1 MKAADPQAMFRFL
14 LVGQPNCGKS
24 TLFNQ
29 VAGYRSI
36 STNFAGVTVDFTS
49 SRLRMGETMVELVD
63 LPGLYS
69 LTALDAATEATKQ
82 YLFAENIDVIIN
94 VIDAS
99 ILSRSLELT
108 LQLAE
113 LGTPM
118 MVCLNM
124 MDEAERKGI
133 LISPQRLSEQ
143 LGVPVVTTVAA
154 KGQGIDEL
162 FKTAIRHATAAPVTL
177 APTFSRHVE
186 EAIYGT
192 INALTENNRTPF
204 HHVRLS
210 AIKVLERD
218 PHFLTRVQSRHAV
231 IRHIEAIQA
240 TLEAAHG
247 QSSDQVISAER
258 HAKAMELF
266 EAVAH
271 VTHAR
276 ASRWRNRIDALLMH
290 PIFGYLALFF
300 FLYLFFSAVFRFGA
314 FLEKPILGFFE
325 MQSEQLARHWPTSS
339 LTYNVLNSLVQG
351 FSGGFSIILPYLL
364 PFLFI
369 MALIEDIGYLPRIA
383 FLTDAMMHRLG
394 LHGTAII
401 PLMLGYGCTVPAL
414 MSTRIISSPR
424 DRFIAS
430 TLTLFVPCS
439 ARMTLILGLVGYY
452 LGGYAALLL
461 YILNL
466 VVIIGIGIV
475 MSRLMP
481 EDTPGMIMEMPAF
494 QRPGAK
500 AVLAKVWLRIK
511 DFIIIA
517 WPLLIVGS
525 VFLSLTEYLKW
536 QEAINQLLS
545 PLTRLLDLPQQ
556 TGLTIIFG
564 VLRKELS
571 LLMLLQ
577 ALGTTDVLSVMTR
590 VQIFVFT
597 VFIVFYLP
605 CVATFGVMSR
615 ELGLKKTLLAS
626 AFSLFL
632 AVALAMLTRIIAP
645 LLFV

>member
-1 MKAADPQAMFRFL
+1 VKVSEPQATYRFL

-36 STNFAGVTVDFTS
+36 STNFAGATVDLTS
-49 SRLRMGETMVELVD
+49 SRLRMGQTMVELID

-69 LTALDAATEATKQ
+69 LTSLDAATESTKQ
-82 YLFAENIDVIIN
+82 FLFSEKIDLIIN
-94 VIDAS
+94 VVDAS

-113 LGTPM
+113 LGIPM
-118 MVCLNM
+118 IVCLNM

-133 LISPQRLSEQ
+133 TITPEKLAGL
-143 LGVPVVTTVAA
+143 LGVPVVTAIAA
-154 KGQGIDEL
+154 KGQGMDEL
-162 FKTAIRHATAAPVTL
+162 FKTAIQHAALASPVPPL
-177 APTFSRHVE
+177 GMSRHVE
-186 EAIYGT
+186 EAIEAAQKEFLCKGPDLFPH
-192 INALTENNRTPF
+192 I
-204 HHVRLS
+204 RLA

-218 PHFLTRVQSRHAV
+218 PHFLAGIQKHVDLAPRIAK
-231 IRHIEAIQA
+231 IQA
-240 TLEAAHG
+240 SLEADHG
-247 QSSDQVISAER
+247 QMSDQVIAAER

-266 EAVAH
+266 EAVAQ

-276 ASRWRNRIDALLMH
+276 ASRWRDRFDAILMH
-290 PIFGYLALFF
+290 PVVGYLVLFL
-300 FLYLFFSAVFRFGA
+300 FLYIFFTAVFKFGA
-314 FLEKPILGFFE
+314 FLEKPILSFFQ
-325 MQSEQLARHWPTSS
+325 MQSDHVAQHWAKDS
-339 LTYNVLNSLVQG
+339 LMYNILNSLLQG
-351 FSGGFSIILPYLL
+351 FSGGFSIVLPYLL

-369 MALIEDIGYLPRIA
+369 MAIIEDIGYLPRIA
-383 FLTDAMMHRLG
+383 FLTDGLMHRLG

-430 TLTLFVPCS
+430 TLALFVPCS
-439 ARMTLILGLVGYY
+439 ARMTIILGLAGYY
-452 LGGYAALLL
+452 LGGYSALLL

-466 VVIIGIGIV
+466 VVIIAVGIV
-475 MSRLMP
+475 LSRLLP
-481 EDTPGMIMEMPAF
+481 EDTPGMILEMPAF
-494 QRPGAK
+494 QKPTAK

-536 QEAINQLLS
+536 QDAINKILS
-545 PLTRLLDLPQQ
+545 PLTHLLDLPQQ

-577 ALGTTDVLSVMTR
+577 ALGTTDVLSVMSR

-597 VFIVFYLP
+597 VFIIFYLP
-605 CVATFGVMSR
+605 CLATFGVMSK

-626 AFSLFL
+626 IFSLFL
-632 AVALAMLTRIIAP
+632 AIALAMVTRIVAP

>member
-1 MKAADPQAMFRFL
+1 VKTLEPQASFRFL

-36 STNFAGVTVDFTS
+36 STNFAGATVDRTS
-49 SRLRMGETMVELVD
+49 SRLHMGQTLIELVD

-82 YLFAENIDVIIN
+82 FLFSEKIDLIIN

-99 ILSRSLELT
+99 ILSRSLELS

-113 LGTPM
+113 LGIPM
-118 MVCLNM
+118 VVCLNM
-124 MDEAERKGI
+124 MDEADRKGI
-133 LISPQRLSEQ
+133 MISPEKLTAA
-143 LGVPVVTTVAA
+143 LGVPVVTAIAA
-154 KGQGIDEL
+154 QGQGMDEL
-162 FKTAIRHATAAPVTL
+162 FKTAIRHATSAATVPVL
-177 APTFSRHVE
+177 PMSLHVE
-186 EAIYGT
+186 EAIAAT
-192 INALTENNRTPF
+192 ISEIQAADPDLFP
-204 HHVRLS
+204 HIRLA

-218 PHFLTRVQSRHAV
+218 PYFAATLQPQTNLNRHV
-231 IRHIEAIQA
+231 EKIQA

-247 QSSDQVISAER
+247 QTSDQVIAAER

-266 EAVAH
+266 EAAAY

-276 ASRWRNRIDALLMH
+276 ASRWRDRFDAALMH
-290 PIFGYLALFF
+290 PLLGYTILLL
-300 FLYLFFSAVFRFGA
+300 FLYIFFTAVFKFGA
-314 FLEKPILGFFE
+314 FLEKPILAFFQ
-325 MQSEQLARHWPTSS
+325 MQSDQVALHWAKSS
-339 LTYNVLNSLVQG
+339 LTYNVLNSLLQG

-369 MALIEDIGYLPRIA
+369 MAIIEDIGYLPRIA
-383 FLTDAMMHRLG
+383 FLTDGLMHRLG

-430 TLTLFVPCS
+430 TLALFVPCS
-439 ARMTLILGLVGYY
+439 ARMTLILGLAGYY
-452 LGGYAALLL
+452 LGGYSALLL
-461 YILNL
+461 YVLNL
-466 VVIIGIGIV
+466 LVIIAIGIA

-481 EDTPGMIMEMPAF
+481 EDTPGMILEMPAF
-494 QRPGAK
+494 QKPTPK

-536 QEAINQLLS
+536 QDAINRMLS
-545 PLTRLLDLPQQ
+545 PLTHLLDLPEQ

-577 ALGTTDVLSVMTR
+577 ALGTTDVLSVMSR

-605 CVATFGVMSR
+605 CVATFGVMTK
-615 ELGLKKTLLAS
+615 ELGLKKTVLAS
-626 AFSLFL
+626 VFSLFL
-632 AVALAMLTRIIAP
+632 AILLAMVTRIVAP